1 MIEIKKKIIAYSY
14 LLTEIYFCDCFFDR
28 IMSLI
33 DNSRKYAEPNEFIEI
48 LKRI

>member
-1 MIEIKKKIIAYSY
+1 MIEIKKKNNC
-14 LLTEIYFCDCFFDR
+14 LVLFNCRNLFLRLFFDR

-33 DNSRKYAEPNEFIEI
+33 DNSRKYTEPTEFIEI